1 MNKSKVDY
9 TLYLCTDRKLMTA
22 PTLEKAVEDAI
33 KGGCTV
39 IQLREKYCTSREFY
53 NLAVSIKKITDYY
66 EVPLIINDRI
76 DIAVAVDASGVHLG
90 QKDLP
95 LDVARKILGE
105 EKIIGISANNL
116 QVAIKAESDG
126 ADYIGVGA
134 IFTTNTKNDTK
145 PVSVE
150 QLKKICSAV
159 KIPVIAIGGINH
171 SNIHLLKK
179 TGINGIAVIY
189 AVISS
194 EDVTSA
200 AQKLK
205 SLFINFS
212 K

>member
-9 TLYLCTDRKLMTA
+9 TLYLCTDRELMTA

-53 NLAVSIKKITDYY
+53 NLALSVKKITDYY
-66 EVPLIINDRI
+66 KAPLIINDRI

-95 LDVARKILGE
+95 SDVARKILGE
-105 EKIIGISANNL
+105 EKIIGVSANNL
-116 QVAIKAESDG
+116 QMAVKAESDG

-134 IFTTNTKNDTK
+134 LFTTNTKNDTK

-150 QLKKICSAV
+150 QLKEIRSAV
-159 KIPVIAIGGINH
+159 KIPVVAIGGINH
-171 SNIHLLKK
+171 SNIHLLKD
-179 TGINGIAVIY
+179 TGINGV
-189 AVISS
+189 AVISAVIGS
-194 EDVTSA
+194 ENITSA
-200 AQKLK
+200 AKKLK
-205 SLFINFS
+205 LLFNKFF
-212 K
+212 